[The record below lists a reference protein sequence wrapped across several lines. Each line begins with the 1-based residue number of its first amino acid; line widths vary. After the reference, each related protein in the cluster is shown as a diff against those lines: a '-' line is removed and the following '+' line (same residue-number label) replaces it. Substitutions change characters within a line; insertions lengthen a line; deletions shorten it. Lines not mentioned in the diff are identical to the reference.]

1 VIINTFWRVLLI
13 SILILVPCFWHSR
26 IQAGDLSSHIYNAW
40 LALELEHN
48 PVPGLSIAAQS
59 TNVLFDSVL
68 SALIPRVGVDAAQK
82 IAVSSCVLIFF
93 WGSFLFVRSAS
104 GTDPWRLVPCIAMLT
119 YGWVFHAGFFN
130 FYLSLGICLFALALA
145 WNHRPVQLA
154 LAAGLLPVAWI
165 AHSLPVLW
173 SIALFAGMALARA
186 FPRYFFGAG
195 VVVLIAVRWLAEALH
210 PVAWSWKQI
219 FNVTGADQFVVF
231 GFPFAVLAVVMLL
244 LWLTMVINRLKSEGF
259 TPELKL
265 LAVLAVALIVFP
277 NAAQFENENVALGFV
292 PHRLSLT
299 VALLVCVVIAKE
311 SAVAWQQALLWLLMI
326 SYGTLLFIDTG
337 NLDAQETRLVKALK
351 TQSGSPRVV
360 LAAAHPP
367 SSRANMFPHMIDRAC
382 IDLCFSY
389 ANYEPSTL
397 AFRIRATARNPI
409 VAFNYDDSL
418 AMQSG
423 EYLVL
428 PEDLPLLQVNF
439 CPEPVIQSLK
449 AGDIAGQVQCPPR

>member
-1 VIINTFWRVLLI
+1 M
-13 SILILVPCFWHSR
+13 
-26 IQAGDLSSHIYNAW
+26 SSHIYNAS
-40 LALELEHN
+40 LAINLENN
-48 PVPGLSIAAQS
+48 PVPGISITKQS
-59 TNVLFDSVL
+59 SNVLFDL
-68 SALIPRVGVDAAQK
+68 ALAALIPRVGVNATQR
-82 IAVSSCVLIFF
+82 IAVSICVLIFF
-93 WGSFLFVRSAS
+93 WGSFLFVRAAS
-104 GTDPWRLVPCIAMLT
+104 GTDPWWLVPSLAMLT

-130 FYLSLGICLFALALA
+130 FYLSLGLCLFALALA
-145 WNHRPVQLA
+145 WKRQPVQLG
-154 LAAGLLPVAWI
+154 LAAGLLAVAWV
-165 AHSLPVLW
+165 AHSLPVFW
-173 SIALFAGMALARA
+173 SIAIFAGIALARA

-195 VVVLIAVRWLAEALH
+195 VVVLFAVRWIAEALH

-219 FNVTGADQFVVF
+219 FNMTGADQFVVF
-231 GFPFAVLAVVMLL
+231 GFPFAVLAIVMLL
-244 LWLTMVINRLKSEGF
+244 LWLTMVINRLNSEGF

-265 LAVLAVALIVFP
+265 LALLAVALIIFP

-299 VALLVCVVIAKE
+299 VAILVCVVIARE
-311 SAVAWQQALLWLLMI
+311 PAVAWQQALMWLLMF

-337 NLDAQETRLVKALK
+337 NLDVQESRLVEALK
-351 TQSGSPRVV
+351 TQSGHPRFV

-367 SSRANMFPHMIDRAC
+367 ASRANMLTHMIDRAC

-423 EYLVL
+423 EYSVL
-428 PEDLPLLQVNF
+428 PEDLPLLQVNL
-439 CPEPVIQSLK
+439 CPDPVIQPLK
-449 AGDIAGQVQCPPR
+449 AGDIAGQLQCPPH